1 MIMVVNTELLVPMTD
16 ANQNFSKV
24 VRLVDENGMA
34 VILKNNKPRYVVVD
48 FEEYDDI
55 ASALQMRNSKI
66 MKTADEIIDS
76 NMQAFLELAK

>member
-1 MIMVVNTELLVPMTD
+1 MIMVVNTDLLVPMTD

-34 VILKNNKPRYVVVD
+34 VILKNNKPRYVIVD

-76 NMQAFLELAK
+76 NMHAFLELAK

>member
-1 MIMVVNTELLVPMTD
+1 MIMVVNTDLLVPMTD

-34 VILKNNKPRYVVVD
+34 VILKNNKPRYVIVD
-48 FEEYDDI
+48 FQEYDDI

-66 MKTADEIIDS
+66 MQTADEIIDS